1 MADRRKM
8 RIGVFL
14 AGTGS
19 NMASWRHP
27 TAVTDAAINLDYY
40 RDLTRRAEEAKLDF
54 AFFGDGLYISEKS
67 HPNFLNRFEPLTLL
81 AALAMD
87 TTHIGLA
94 ATLSSTYSDP
104 FTVARQFMSIDH
116 ISGGRA
122 GWNVVTSPL
131 EGSAL
136 NYGKSADGA
145 ARDLNLEHPA
155 HDLRYRM
162 AAEYI
167 EVAKGLWDSWEDDA
181 FIRDQASGEFI
192 DPDRMHRLDHAGEF
206 FSVQGPL
213 NISRSPQGRP
223 VLIQAGS
230 SEAGRGF
237 AATIADAVFTGQ
249 ATRADAEAF
258 SRDVKGR
265 AAEAGRNPN
274 EVLILPGCSPIV
286 GRTPEEAEQKYRE
299 IASLVEINH
308 ALNYLGRYFNDLDF
322 TQYDLDAP
330 FPELGDYGRNG
341 WESST
346 DSIKKTA
353 REKELTL
360 REVALQVTTGRHQF
374 IGTPTQVAD
383 TMQEWF
389 ESGACDGY
397 MLSGAVLPQGFND
410 FVDLVLPILKER
422 GLFRTEYEADTLR
435 GNLGLPKPENRYT
448 AARKAGTSCE
458 VPSPPGRGLG

>member
-1 MADRRKM
+1 MAERRMM
-8 RIGVFL
+8 RIGTFL

-27 TAVTDAAINLDYY
+27 TAVLDAAINLQYY

-81 AALAMD
+81 AALAME

-94 ATLSSTYSDP
+94 ATLSTTYSDP

-116 ISGGRA
+116 LSGGRA

-131 EGSAL
+131 EGSAA
-136 NYGKSADGA
+136 NYSRPG
-145 ARDLNLEHPA
+145 HPA
-155 HDLRYRM
+155 HDLRYQM
-162 AAEYI
+162 ASEYI
-167 EVAKGLWDSWEDDA
+167 EITKGLWDSWEDDA

-192 DPDRMHRLDHAGEF
+192 DPDKMHRLDHEGEF

-258 SRDVKGR
+258 SADVKGR
-265 AAEAGRNPN
+265 AAAAGRDPA

-286 GRTPEEAEQKYRE
+286 GRTSEEAEEKYLE
-299 IASLVEINH
+299 IAGLVEIEQ
-308 ALNYLGRYFNDLDF
+308 ALNYMGRFFNDLDF

-346 DSIKKTA
+346 DSIKRTA

-360 REVALQVTTGRHQF
+360 REMALQVTTGRHEF
-374 IGTPTQVAD
+374 IGTAEQVAD
-383 TMQEWF
+383 RMQDWF
-389 ESGACDGY
+389 ESGACDGF

-410 FVDLVLPILKER
+410 FVDDVLPILKER

-448 AARKAGTSCE
+448 AARKSG
-458 VPSPPGRGLG
+458 VGR

>member
-1 MADRRKM
+1 MAARRMM
-8 RIGVFL
+8 RIGTFL

-27 TAVTDAAINLDYY
+27 TAVPDAAINLDYY
-40 RDLTRRAEEAKLDF
+40 RRLTRKAEDAKLDF

-94 ATLSSTYSDP
+94 ATLSTSYSDP
-104 FTVARQFMSIDH
+104 YTVARQFMSIDH
-116 ISGGRA
+116 ISNGRA

-136 NYGKSADGA
+136 NYGKA
-145 ARDLNLEHPA
+145 EHPA

-162 AAEYI
+162 ATEYI

-181 FIRDQASGEFI
+181 FIRDQAAGQFI
-192 DPDRMHRLDHAGEF
+192 AEDRMHRLNHVGEF

-237 AATIADAVFTGQ
+237 AARIADAVFTGQ
-249 ATRADAEAF
+249 ANRASAEEF
-258 SRDVKGR
+258 SSDVKSR
-265 AAEAGRNPN
+265 AAAAGRNPK
-274 EVLILPGCSPIV
+274 EVLIMPGCSPIV
-286 GRTPEEAEQKYRE
+286 GRTPEEAEAKYFE
-299 IASLVEINH
+299 IAGLVEVNQ
-308 ALNYLGRYFNDLDF
+308 ALNYLGRFFNDLDF

-330 FPELGDYGRNG
+330 FPELGDFGRNG

-360 REVALQVTTGRHQF
+360 REMALQVTTPRHEF
-374 IGTPTQVAD
+374 IGTAEQVAD
-383 TMQEWF
+383 RMQEWF
-389 ESGACDGY
+389 ESGACDGF
-397 MLSGAVLPQGFND
+397 MLSGAVLPQGFDD
-410 FVDLVLPILKER
+410 FVDYVLPILKER

-448 AARKAGTSCE
+448 AARKAA
-458 VPSPPGRGLG
+458 PR

>member
-1 MADRRKM
+1 MAERQMM
-8 RIGVFL
+8 RIGTFL

-27 TAVTDAAINLDYY
+27 TAVPDAAINLDYY
-40 RDLTRRAEEAKLDF
+40 RRLTRKAEDAKLDF

-87 TTHIGLA
+87 TTRIGLA
-94 ATLSSTYSDP
+94 ATLSTTYSDP
-104 FTVARQFMSIDH
+104 YTVARQFMSIDH
-116 ISGGRA
+116 ISNGRA

-136 NYGKSADGA
+136 NYNKP
-145 ARDLNLEHPA
+145 EHPA

-162 AAEYI
+162 ATEYI
-167 EVAKGLWDSWEDDA
+167 EITKGLWDSWEDDA
-181 FIRDQASGEFI
+181 FIRDQAKGQFI
-192 DPDRMHRLDHAGEF
+192 DEAKMHRLNHVGEF

-230 SEAGRGF
+230 SGAGRGF
-237 AATIADAVFTGQ
+237 AAQIADAVFTGQ
-249 ATRADAEAF
+249 ANRASAEEF
-258 SRDVKGR
+258 SSDVKSR
-265 AAEAGRNPN
+265 AAAAGRNPA
-274 EVLILPGCSPIV
+274 EVLIMPGCSPIV
-286 GRTPEEAEQKYRE
+286 GRTPEEAEQKYLE
-299 IASLVEINH
+299 IAGLVEVNQ

-360 REVALQVTTGRHQF
+360 REMALQVTTPRHEF
-374 IGTPTQVAD
+374 IGTAEQVAD

-389 ESGACDGY
+389 ESGACDGF
-397 MLSGAVLPQGFND
+397 MLSGAVLPQGFDD
-410 FVDLVLPILKER
+410 FVDHVLPILKER
-422 GLFRTEYEADTLR
+422 GLFRTEYEAGTLR

-448 AARKAGTSCE
+448 AERKAGAS
-458 VPSPPGRGLG
+458 R

>member
-1 MADRRKM
+1 MAKRQKM

-27 TAVTDAAINLDYY
+27 TAVPDAAINLEYY

-54 AFFGDGLYISEKS
+54 AFFGDGLYVSEKS

-94 ATLSSTYSDP
+94 ATLSTTYSDP

-116 ISGGRA
+116 ISNGRA

-136 NYGKSADGA
+136 NYS
-145 ARDLNLEHPA
+145 RPEHPA

-167 EVAKGLWDSWEDDA
+167 EIAKGLWDSWEDDA
-181 FIRDQASGEFI
+181 FIRDQASNEFI
-192 DPDRMHRLDHAGEF
+192 DPDKMHRLDHAGEF

-265 AAEAGRNPN
+265 AAAAGRDPD

-286 GRTPEEAEQKYRE
+286 GRTLEEAEEKYLE
-299 IASLVEINH
+299 IAGLVDINQ

-330 FPELGDYGRNG
+330 FPELGDFGRNG

-360 REVALQVTTGRHQF
+360 REMALQLTTGRHPF
-374 IGTPTQVAD
+374 IGTPTHVAD

-410 FVDLVLPILKER
+410 FVDFVLPILKER
-422 GLFRTEYEADTLR
+422 DLFRTEYEADTLR
-435 GNLGLPKPENRYT
+435 GNLGLPKTENRYT
-448 AARKAGTSCE
+448 AARNKGATTKE
-458 VPSPPGRGLG
+458 